1 MYTYF
6 QGRIHEGLAVSRFI
20 SEMGIGVMLL
30 LIIDKVRWADN
41 KKRLLGDEL
50 YILQACY
57 GLSSRRSTKFFYGRI
72 TRQDGSQRWWP

>member
-50 YILQACY
+50 YILQAC
-57 GLSSRRSTKFFYGRI
+57 
-72 TRQDGSQRWWP
+72 